1 MEHKRN
7 LRPGTMLYPLPA
19 VIVTCGTEGKNNM
32 LTVSWT
38 GTICSDPAMC
48 YISVRPSRFSYPM
61 IKERMEFTINLT
73 TEQMAAATDWAGV
86 RSGADYDKWKETGL
100 TPVPGVKV
108 ACPSIAESP
117 VNIEC
122 RVKEIISLGTH
133 DMFIAEV
140 LNVRAD
146 ESLFDPETD
155 AFRLDLA
162 HLINYNH
169 GGYYTQGEK
178 IGKFGFSVQKK
189 KEINFNHICCR

>member
-1 MEHKRN
+1 MEQKRN

-19 VIVTCGTEGKNNM
+19 VIVTCGTAEKSNM

-73 TEQMAAATDWAGV
+73 TEKMAAATDWAGV

-100 TPVPGVKV
+100 TPINGVKV

-169 GGYYTQGEK
+169 GGYYKQGEK

-189 KEINFNHICCR
+189 KK